1 MTNSGYA
8 DPFQPIATRLAGARL
23 ALDDGGHRDPAALD
37 RAAKA
42 LDGAEVLVRTLRPAL
57 PPDARGMRSELR
69 SASRAIAKNRR
80 PAQDIDA
87 FDQFIAL
94 HVDDDA
100 LDGVAEVRW
109 TLVERRN
116 RAGFSVVGAT
126 TLHAVGDLT
135 NRVSHWTG
143 PIDVATVEMVTTAAY
158 RRARRAR
165 RRVGHHSTGASLQV
179 FEARLRRA
187 AAAMTYVG
195 DATLDRSLSTRAAS
209 LDRVADRL
217 REHRRLG
224 RLWRI
229 VESSDTDVDTRL
241 TILDTI
247 TIHRAE
253 LLDEALV
260 LADVALAARPKALLA
275 PRI

>member
-1 MTNSGYA
+1 M
-8 DPFQPIATRLAGARL
+8 
-23 ALDDGGHRDPAALD
+23 
-37 RAAKA
+37 
-42 LDGAEVLVRTLRPAL
+42 
-57 PPDARGMRSELR
+57 
-69 SASRAIAKNRR
+69 
-80 PAQDIDA
+80 
-87 FDQFIAL
+87 
-94 HVDDDA
+94 
-100 LDGVAEVRW
+100 
-109 TLVERRN
+109 
-116 RAGFSVVGAT
+116 VGAT
-126 TLHAVGDLT
+126 TLQAVRELH
-135 NRVSHWTG
+135 NRVSQWTG
-143 PIDVATVEMVTTAAY
+143 PIDVATVEMVTTVAY

-165 RRVGHHSTGASLQV
+165 RRVSHHSPGAALQA
-179 FEARLRRA
+179 FEVRLRRA

-229 VESSDTDVDTRL
+229 VEGSETDVDTRL